1 MADKYMYAVTFL
13 CSFPC
18 KSCLT
23 NQPLACTAC
32 QTTLVGNN
40 LLYLYNRTCIAGGC
54 PDNFYSIVNNVET
67 YVCLQ
72 TSVSFTA
79 TLTTPFS
86 LQASDQ
92 PLKYTFNVDPLL
104 PIPINSTLALTFPA

>member
-1 MADKYMYAVTFL
+1 
-13 CSFPC
+13 
-18 KSCLT
+18 
-23 NQPLACTAC
+23 
-32 QTTLVGNN
+32 VGNN